1 VEEQSMKTVDDKMK
15 DQASLP
21 RTPFAATAKQA
32 SCSGADRRRSERHP
46 LGAHG
51 LVVPDPR
58 RPQVTDSSLQVI
70 VMNVSL
76 HGVGFRSPA
85 EFLPGTYYGLKIG
98 AGPINLSST
107 MQIVCSRRRE
117 DGLWDVGA
125 RFVGKPDPGP
135 AAA

>member
-1 VEEQSMKTVDDKMK
+1 MKSFDPPSTQVPKAK
-15 DQASLP
+15 
-21 RTPFAATAKQA
+21 RNPFAMTADNATIV
-32 SCSGADRRRSERHP
+32 GADRRRSTRHS

-58 RPQVTDSSLQVI
+58 RPQVSGSSLQVL

-85 EFLPGTYYGLKIG
+85 EFIPGTYYGLKIG
-98 AGPINLSST
+98 AGPLNLTST
-107 MQIVCSRRRE
+107 LQIVCSRMRE

-125 RFVGKPDPGP
+125 RFVGKPDPNPGP

>member
-1 VEEQSMKTVDDKMK
+1 M
-15 DQASLP
+15 
-21 RTPFAATAKQA
+21 PFARATEEAT
-32 SCSGADRRRSERHP
+32 SGGADRRRSVRHP
-46 LGAHG
+46 LASHG
-51 LVVPDPR
+51 LIVPDPR
-58 RPQVTDSSLQVI
+58 RPGVSTSSLQVL

-107 MQIVCSRRRE
+107 LQIVCSRRRE

-125 RFVGKPDPGP
+125 RFVGKPDSGP

>member
-1 VEEQSMKTVDDKMK
+1 MSTFDAPPTDVPTAK
-15 DQASLP
+15 
-21 RTPFAATAKQA
+21 RNPFAASAERATLT
-32 SCSGADRRRSERHP
+32 GADRRRSMRHP

-51 LVVPDPR
+51 NIVPDPR
-58 RPQVTDSSLQVI
+58 RPQVSNSSLQVL

-98 AGPINLSST
+98 AGPLNLSST
-107 MQIVCSRRRE
+107 LQIVCSRRRE

>member
-1 VEEQSMKTVDDKMK
+1 MKTVDGP
-15 DQASLP
+15 ASEVSKST
-21 RTPFAATAKQA
+21 RAPFTSATKAATT
-32 SCSGADRRRSERHP
+32 SGAERRRSTRHS

-51 LVVPDPR
+51 LIVPDPR
-58 RPQVTDSSLQVI
+58 RPHVRDSSLQVL

-85 EFLPGTYYGLKIG
+85 EFIPGTYYGLKIG

-107 MQIVCSRRRE
+107 LQIVCSRLRE

-125 RFVGKPDPGP
+125 RFVGKTDPGP

>member
-1 VEEQSMKTVDDKMK
+1 MKTIDERSTEVPKPM
-15 DQASLP
+15 
-21 RTPFAATAKQA
+21 RMPFAAAAQSAT
-32 SCSGADRRRSERHP
+32 SGGAERRRSIRHS

-51 LVVPDPR
+51 LIVPDPR
-58 RPQVTDSSLQVI
+58 RPQVSNSSLQVI

-85 EFLPGTYYGLKIG
+85 EFIPGTYYGLKIG
-98 AGPINLSST
+98 AGPLNLSST
-107 MQIVCSRRRE
+107 LQVVCSRVRE

-125 RFVGKPDPGP
+125 RFVGKPDSGP